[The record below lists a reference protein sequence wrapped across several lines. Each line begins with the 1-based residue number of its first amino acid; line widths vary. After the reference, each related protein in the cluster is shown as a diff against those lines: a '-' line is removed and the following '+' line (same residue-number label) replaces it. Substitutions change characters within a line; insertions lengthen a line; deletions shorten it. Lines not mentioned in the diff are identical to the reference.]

1 MHRIDLRVK
10 DFFMTA
16 DQAPSEGR
24 PCSWSVFQ
32 RCMCAVGNVLSL
44 ERALSLDDYLQR
56 YGGRETVEMDPAYL
70 RFLSNPEPH
79 STT

>member
-32 RCMCAVGNVLSL
+32 RCMCRGNFLSL
-44 ERALSLDDYLQR
+44 ERVLSLDGNLQR
-56 YGGRETVEMDPAYL
+56 YGGRETVEMDLAYL